1 MKGRIFQWRQPC
13 YRKSLTL
20 PKRFQQENKFAD
32 VTLAKRN
39 NELIHAHKGVLTSVS
54 FIKKE
59 LPAMRKTCSD
69 RIYYMKKRLLE
80 EEDDLKERLKV
91 FLFNKRDVL
100 NEISVEKVKD
110 PSEGNVT
117 HLKIFT
123 KQSIK

>member
-1 MKGRIFQWRQPC
+1 MQWSNLL
-13 YRKSLTL
+13 Y
-20 PKRFQQENKFAD
+20 E
-32 VTLAKRN
+32 
-39 NELIHAHKGVLTSVS
+39 
-54 FIKKE
+54 
-59 LPAMRKTCSD
+59 
-69 RIYYMKKRLLE
+69 KRLLE

-110 PSEGNVT
+110 PSERNVT